1 MSKLLLVF
9 LFLFLFLVDDV
20 HVSSSSLLLRYLK
33 KSLSSSSSSSSP
45 AVISHLRLSQ
55 PNTQLLAD
63 PSPFDHLKLLTPSCV
78 LWVAFLPQTLPT
90 SVLYSPPSDCPS
102 PWSHVSLQIRVTS
115 PLQHQ
120 SNHLLSLWLG
130 GAELLR
136 TSTDGAGCWEVR
148 KDITKYSSLL
158 SESSIHL
165 TLTSLQWP
173 SNIAVSWAHL
183 VNVTLFYY
191 NHGCSSVITDKVT
204 LPATVSGG
212 DSKRNLVSLHS
223 FDDPSPSNSE
233 DQVREAPWSSYDTPP
248 DLIIPING
256 YSGFW
261 FKIHNES
268 TIQSKDVQLPCNAR
282 RAVLELYVTSH
293 GSDELWYSNVPREIE
308 HRAFREVFVTIDG
321 KIVGSESPIMVLPFG
336 AFSFPSYD
344 IELTPIMGSMLDG
357 KPHRFG
363 IGVSHG
369 NPYWLASANLHVW
382 SDHQS
387 SAVEANSIL
396 HHYPALHYEQVLE
409 KARGSLKAKAKRKI
423 KLLGWLKTSRGNFT
437 TCVSQELEFESFIRY
452 GKNKTCSGSGMV
464 EHEIESEREVLVKS
478 ETGEVISRKTAKR
491 KYRVTV
497 STQALSEFDD
507 LSACRTELNMS
518 VKEKHVEGDRS
529 RYYYLSRNSAGLRE
543 SKEKDHA
550 ATGGSVKT
558 EQRLSYKDERGGC
571 YSRTVVAVDGK
582 VIQDETTV
590 GCAPAM

>member
-9 LFLFLFLVDDV
+9 LFLFLVGDG
-20 HVSSSSLLLRYLK
+20 HVSSSSFLLRYLK
-33 KSLSSSSSSSSP
+33 KSSSSSSSP
-45 AVISHLRLSQ
+45 LVLSQLRPSQ
-55 PNTQLLAD
+55 PNSESELVAN
-63 PSPFDHLKLLTPSCV
+63 PSSFDHLKSLAPSCV
-78 LWVAFLPQTLPT
+78 LSVALLPQPLPT

-102 PWSHVSLQIRVTS
+102 PWSHVSLHIRVTS
-115 PLQHQ
+115 PPQHQ

-136 TSTDGAGCWEVR
+136 TSTDGAGCWEVQ
-148 KDITKYSSLL
+148 KDITRYSSLL
-158 SESSIHL
+158 SQSSIHL
-165 TLTSLQWP
+165 MLTSLQRP

-191 NHGCSSVITDKVT
+191 NHDYSSVISDKVT

-212 DSKRNLVSLHS
+212 DLKRNLVSLHS

-233 DQVREAPWSSYDTPP
+233 DQVREAPWRSDDTPP
-248 DLIIPING
+248 DLIIPVNG
-256 YSGFW
+256 DGGFW
-261 FKIHNES
+261 FRIDNES
-268 TIQSKDVQLPCNAR
+268 TVQSKDVQLPHNAR
-282 RAVLELYVTSH
+282 RAVLELYVSSH

-321 KIVGSESPIMVLPFG
+321 KIVGSESPIIVLPFG
-336 AFSFPSYD
+336 AFSFPSCD

-357 KPHRFG
+357 KPHRLG

-369 NPYWLASANLHVW
+369 IPYWLASANLHVW
-382 SDHQS
+382 LDHQS
-387 SAVEANSIL
+387 SAVEAKSIL

-409 KARGSLKAKAKRKI
+409 KAQGSLKVKAKRKI

-437 TCVSQELEFESFIRY
+437 TYVSQELEFESFIRY
-452 GKNKTCSGSGMV
+452 GKNETCSGSGMV

-478 ETGEVISRKTAKR
+478 ETGEVISKKTAKR
-491 KYRVTV
+491 KYHVTV
-497 STQALSEFDD
+497 STQILPEFDD
-507 LSACRTELNMS
+507 LSVRRTTLNMS
-518 VKEKHVEGDRS
+518 VKEKHVERDGS
-529 RYYYLSRNSAGLRE
+529 RYYHLTRNSAELRE
-543 SKEKDHA
+543 LKEKDQA

-582 VIQDETTV
+582 VIQDETTD
-590 GCAPAM
+590 GCATAM